1 MTGDVHSRNSGRPSH
16 ALTEQKRPL
25 WIALAITSALML
37 VELAGGFLSG
47 SLVLLADAGHMLTD
61 VAAMGLSL
69 FAFWLSSRP
78 RTSGHTFGLRRF
90 EIFAAFIN
98 GVALWAVSGVIAYE
112 AVLRLKSPQPIKSGL
127 MLAIAGLGLA
137 ANIAVGA
144 ILYRGRE
151 RNLNIRGAFLHVL
164 ADGLGSI
171 GVLAAALLIKTTGS
185 LLWDPIVSVGV
196 CFLMLW
202 NSGRLIKEAF
212 HVFMEGAPAGLDI
225 PGMNRALVEVAGVL
239 DVHDL
244 HVWTITSGFV
254 SLSAHLTVG
263 KGTDLRAVLR
273 DANKVLT
280 SRFGIRHST
289 LQTEEADEPSCPTG
303 TCEGPS

>member
-1 MTGDVHSRNSGRPSH
+1 MSTGHPSH

-25 WIALAITSALML
+25 RSALAITAAMML
-37 VELAGGFLSG
+37 VETAGGFLSG
-47 SLVLLADAGHMLTD
+47 SLALLADAGHMLTD
-61 VAAMGLSL
+61 VVALGLSL
-69 FAFWLSSRP
+69 FAFWLSGRP
-78 RTSGHTFGLRRF
+78 KTNRRTFGWHRF
-90 EIFAAFIN
+90 EIFAAFVN
-98 GVALWAVSGVIAYE
+98 GLALWAIAAVIGYE
-112 AVLRLKSPQPIKSGL
+112 AFKRLSAPPEIKSGI
-127 MLAIAGLGLA
+127 MMAIAGLGLA

-196 CFLMLW
+196 CVLILW
-202 NSGRLIKEAF
+202 SSGRLVKEAF

-225 PGMNRALVEVAGVL
+225 PGMNRALVEVPGVL

-254 SLSAHLTVG
+254 SLSGHLTVR
-263 KGTDLRAVLR
+263 KGTDPRAVLR
-273 DANKVLT
+273 DANEVLI

-289 LQTEEADEPSCPTG
+289 LQIEECGEDGCLTG
-303 TCEGPS
+303 TCEAPD